1 MTVLKKTL
9 MAAAAVAGLGLA
21 ALKAK
26 VGGSPATGSSGAAK
40 RRSKTG
46 APKSGVR
53 AKKRSTAKTASKGRS
68 TATKPVRP
76 KAKASH
82 ARAA

>member
-26 VGGSPATGSSGAAK
+26 VGGSPATGSSRAAK

-46 APKSGVR
+46 AAKSGAR